1 MADLKHLAF
10 GGHAPI
16 LAHMPR
22 SPKSRPLSA
31 SRFNPAPGFADLWQ
45 ELRRPRPYRWLFL
58 AVSVL
63 PVAVILGWALEQEY
77 YAPLEPPKITY
88 ITMLADGRSDPE
100 IQAEN
105 RANQEIKNLRAA
117 EEARITG
124 EKRKIYKALGA
135 AAGMDVDE
143 MERKAD
149 AERAA
154 EEAAKAKQL
163 EQSAAEPAPEP
174 NSESAGQ

>member
-1 MADLKHLAF
+1 
-10 GGHAPI
+10 
-16 LAHMPR
+16 MPR
-22 SPKSRPLSA
+22 SPNSRPLTA
-31 SRFNPAPGFADLWQ
+31 SRFNPAPGFADLWN

-63 PVAVILGWALEQEY
+63 PAAVILGWALEQEY
-77 YAPLEPPKITY
+77 YAPPEQPTITY
-88 ITMLADGRSDPE
+88 ITTLADGRSDAE

-105 RANQEIKNLRAA
+105 RANQEIKDLRAA

-135 AAGMDVDE
+135 AAGMDVDA

-154 EEAAKAKQL
+154 AEAAAKKRLEAAVKADK
-163 EQSAAEPAPEP
+163 PAPQP
-174 NSESAGQ
+174 SGESAGQ